1 MTQDSIQH
9 FEDKHNELEE
19 IRTTRLKGQCI
30 RSKANWIDQGEK
42 PTKYFANLESRNYIN
57 KQILVIEKENG
68 SIIRNPQEILSE
80 TKKFYENLYTRQ
92 DIVETENIH
101 EKLKNFNI
109 PKLNKEESENIE
121 GSITNIEVLI
131 FFKT

>member
-68 SIIRNPQEILSE
+68 SIIRNQQEILSE
-80 TKKFYENLYTRQ
+80 TKKFYESLYTRQ

-101 EKLKNFNI
+101 EKLKN
-109 PKLNKEESENIE
+109 LNNL
-121 GSITNIEVLI
+121 N
-131 FFKT
+131 